1 MKVFENIKVLGEI
14 SNNQPN
20 YLLEINVYKALGP
33 CW

>member
-20 YLLEINVYKALGP
+20 YLLEINIYKTLGP